1 MYVFYDFET
10 TGLNPAFEQAL
21 QFAAIQTDNDFNEI
35 DIVNE
40 RCQLRKDVIPSPQAM
55 AITGMTPDIIS
66 DPSLRTDYEFSLHIG
81 ELISRWAPSV
91 FTGYNTISFDEEFLR
106 HSFYHNLHPN
116 IYKTQFDG
124 NSRFDVMNAVTA
136 ISVLYPQAITVPT
149 NAKGNSSFKLDQLA
163 PANGFQ
169 GHHAHDALGD
179 VRATIYMAAF
189 IRKNAPNVWQMM
201 VRNSDKNQVSRLLTT
216 KEPVFVIE
224 RNFGNTTTYPA
235 CYCVVHPNNASEYA
249 VIDLSKA
256 GIIELLGGGSDADI
270 DKALNASPRM
280 IRRIKVNAHPIIFGK
295 DEFNNYKISP
305 DQQRLAELI
314 SNNLEFQK
322 RVAAALKRRSDAYE
336 PFPYT
341 EQRIYEG
348 FPSAQDKSILQQL
361 NSVDIDKKAEL
372 IRSLQCQRLHYLG
385 QKLLWLYAPHKLS
398 AEEFQIIESDIR
410 ARWNSNLPLNDKQL
424 LWSSVQAVK
433 SEIAEIEASQKM
445 DSAALAQWKQFY
457 ADRFGIS
464 FDL

>member
-21 QFAAIQTDNDFNEI
+21 QFAAIRTDDNFNELET
-35 DIVNE
+35 VNE
-40 RCQLRKDVIPSPQAM
+40 RCQIRKDIIPSPMAM
-55 AITGMTPDIIS
+55 AITGMTPDIVA
-66 DPSLRTDYEFSLHIG
+66 DPSLPTDYAFSSRIG

-106 HSFYHNLHPN
+106 HSFYHNLHPS

-179 VRATIYMAAF
+179 VRATIFMAAF
-189 IRKNAPNVWQMM
+189 IRKNAPDVWQMM
-201 VRNSDKNQVSRLLTT
+201 VRNSDKNQVSRLLAT
-216 KEPVFVIE
+216 KEPVFVTE
-224 RNFGNTTTYPA
+224 RNFGNTSIYPA
-235 CYCVVHPNNASEYA
+235 CYCGIHPNNASEYA

-256 GIIELLGGGSDADI
+256 GIVELLGGSDADI
-270 DKALNASPRM
+270 DKAMNDSPRL
-280 IRRIKVNAHPIIFGK
+280 IRRGKINAHPIIFGK
-295 DEFNNYKISP
+295 DEFNNYRISP

-314 SNNLEFQK
+314 SSNLEFQK
-322 RVAAALKRRSDAYE
+322 RVAAALKRRSDAFE

-348 FPSAQDKSILQQL
+348 FPSPQDKAILEQL
-361 NSVDIDKKAEL
+361 NKVDIDKKAEL
-372 IRSLQCQRLHYLG
+372 IRALQCPRLRYLG

-410 ARWNSNLPLNDKQL
+410 ARWNSNLPLKDKQL
-424 LWSSVQAVK
+424 LWSSIQAVQN
-433 SEIAEIEASQKM
+433 EIAEIEASSKM
-445 DSAALAQWKQFY
+445 SSEVLAKWKHFYNERFAAF
-457 ADRFGIS
+457 I
-464 FDL
+464 